1 MEEAKAREREL
12 GEHEEQNGVRERE
25 GMCRDGLE
33 V

>member
-12 GEHEEQNGVRERE
+12 GEHEKQNGVREE
-25 GMCRDGLE
+25 GGMCRDGLE